1 MNVVERKFRAGK
13 NSATLSV
20 IMLIDRNILQVF
32 SPAYLKAMIRR
43 PHLCWHFP
51 SETLIQF
58 LSPGRNLSSLQS
70 PKEIF
75 LALCVYFPFFAY
87 RIAFVWKQEMEIRQ
101 LIRKGKRNKI
111 WNYCPLL
118 YVHTNLCWFMDFMK
132 RWRSKLLLIYVSLWF
147 HWDRLWVSILEGFSQ
162 KSFEDNFLF
171 FAFWLSESVKKAVN
185 IIFNYNLNCVKCF

>member
-118 YVHTNLCWFMDFMK
+118 YVHTNLCWFMDEIFGEKMEIK
-132 RWRSKLLLIYVSLWF
+132 AVADLCFSVVPLRSAMSFNTRGNRSKELW
-147 HWDRLWVSILEGFSQ
+147 G
-162 KSFEDNFLF
+162 
-171 FAFWLSESVKKAVN
+171 
-185 IIFNYNLNCVKCF
+185 